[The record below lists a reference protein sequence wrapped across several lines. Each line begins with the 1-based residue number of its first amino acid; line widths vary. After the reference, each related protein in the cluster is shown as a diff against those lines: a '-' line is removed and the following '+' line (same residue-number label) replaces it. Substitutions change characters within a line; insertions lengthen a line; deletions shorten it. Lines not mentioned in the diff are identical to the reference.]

1 MADPC
6 RAICRR
12 LEPQLLLSA
21 QITHPEGKLNDR
33 HRENWQDF
41 SARFSGMRRL
51 TAEIPDG
58 PHKSFWLRGAG
69 SWNLQPTR
77 RAVI

>member
-1 MADPC
+1 LASSD
-6 RAICRR
+6 
-12 LEPQLLLSA
+12 

-33 HRENWQDF
+33 YRENWQDF

-58 PHKSFWLRGAG
+58 SHKQFWLRGAG
-69 SWNLQPTR
+69 NLEFATR
-77 RAVI
+77 